1 MKRIFIYWGCF
12 SWEPRNV
19 SDGEFGERK
28 NIQLPPSK
36 NEIWLGSLYTLSQC
50 CACVEICCTFHLLSP
65 SRQHLPAPLLPISTS
80 AKVQRIIKFE
90 ASRER
95 GHDFKQM
102 QEAVKGDTW
111 AGGKD
116 MMTNNNIIT
125 YKIFTDLLTINSL
138 YRIKLQRQICN
149 TLPNFDFDNDWY
161 GLRNLKEI
169 FLRLLIRTIYREKL
183 KMQNNLFNKVDIFH
197 NTEIR
202 NLWFRNK

>member
-1 MKRIFIYWGCF
+1 MESLVKEKTFNFLLLRMRFD
-12 SWEPRNV
+12 WEVCTLYLNV
-19 SDGEFGERK
+19 VLVLRSAALF
-28 NIQLPPSK
+28 
-36 NEIWLGSLYTLSQC
+36 
-50 CACVEICCTFHLLSP
+50 TF

-125 YKIFTDLLTINSL
+125 YKIFTELLIINSL
-138 YRIKLQRQICN
+138 YRIKLQR
-149 TLPNFDFDNDWY
+149 
-161 GLRNLKEI
+161 
-169 FLRLLIRTIYREKL
+169 
-183 KMQNNLFNKVDIFH
+183 
-197 NTEIR
+197 
-202 NLWFRNK
+202 